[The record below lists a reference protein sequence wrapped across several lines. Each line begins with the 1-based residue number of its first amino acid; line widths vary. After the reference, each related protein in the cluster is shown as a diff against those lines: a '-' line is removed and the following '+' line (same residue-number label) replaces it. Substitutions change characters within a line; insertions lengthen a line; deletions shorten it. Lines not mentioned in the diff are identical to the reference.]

1 LEDQEVWGVLED
13 QSKVA
18 DQKVEVQQEVVPV
31 ADDLGQDP
39 EEFEEG
45 GWL

>member
-1 LEDQEVWGVLED
+1 LEDQEAWGVLED
-13 QSKVA
+13 QS
-18 DQKVEVQQEVVPV
+18 KVEVQQEVVPV